1 MNSVGFWRTLILNRA
16 PVGAGEAF
24 CFSKFLWGQM
34 WSTFSAEKEICIQE
48 NLSIVKQFRLKNV
61 EKWGFTLSPPSLQ
74 GKHTSLTLFCNKL
87 CIISSQLHP
96 CLNRAHVLFHFGF
109 ESVHPENQKPQCNLL
124 RLSQM
129 FGYALR
135 SGKHA
140 GLWSHKAYLSWVW
153 MGSCLGAKQLIPVIN
168 QQNKTRQD
176 EIRINLILY
185 VNISM
190 ASLALTFTFQMA
202 LIWTSIYLQGV
213 QKKTHFQNHHCSPTI
228 HPSPQAWLAGS
239 GDLSDVSACRMMIL
253 KVRFFGTPCR

>member
-1 MNSVGFWRTLILNRA
+1 MH
-16 PVGAGEAF
+16 E
-24 CFSKFLWGQM
+24 FSWLLENIDFKSCTSWSRRSFLFLQIPLGSNVIDIFSWKGNMYSRKFIYCQAV
-34 WSTFSAEKEICIQE
+34 STEKRWEMRI
-48 NLSIVKQFRLKNV
+48 
-61 EKWGFTLSPPSLQ
+61 TLSPPSLQ

-96 CLNRAHVLFHFGF
+96 CLNRAHVLFHFCF
-109 ESVHPENQKPQCNLL
+109 KCVHPENQSPQWHLL

-153 MGSCLGAKQLIPVIN
+153 MGSCMGAKQLIPVIN

-202 LIWTSIYLQGV
+202 LIWTSIYLYRY
-213 QKKTHFQNHHCSPTI
+213 K
-228 HPSPQAWLAGS
+228 PSGYFHL
-239 GDLSDVSACRMMIL
+239 I
-253 KVRFFGTPCR
+253 

>member
-1 MNSVGFWRTLILNRA
+1 MNSVGFWRTSILNRA

-48 NLSIVKQFRLKNV
+48 NISIVKQFRLKNV
-61 EKWGFTLSPPSLQ
+61 EKCGLTLSPPSLQ

-96 CLNRAHVLFHFGF
+96 CLNRAHVLFHFCF
-109 ESVHPENQKPQCNLL
+109 KCVHPENQKPQCNLL
-124 RLSQM
+124 SLSQM

-153 MGSCLGAKQLIPVIN
+153 EAAWVQNNLSQLST
-168 QQNKTRQD
+168 NKTKQD
-176 EIRINLILY
+176 
-185 VNISM
+185 SM
-190 ASLALTFTFQMA
+190 
-202 LIWTSIYLQGV
+202 
-213 QKKTHFQNHHCSPTI
+213 K
-228 HPSPQAWLAGS
+228 
-239 GDLSDVSACRMMIL
+239 
-253 KVRFFGTPCR
+253 

>member
-1 MNSVGFWRTLILNRA
+1 MNSVGFWRTSILNRA

-48 NLSIVKQFRLKNV
+48 NISIVKQFRLKNV
-61 EKWGFTLSPPSLQ
+61 EKCGLTSSPPSLQ

-87 CIISSQLHP
+87 CVISSQLHP
-96 CLNRAHVLFHFGF
+96 CLNRWHVLFHFCF
-109 ESVHPENQKPQCNLL
+109 KRVHPENQKPQCNLL

-153 MGSCLGAKQLIPVIN
+153 MGSCMGAKQLIPVIN

-202 LIWTSIYLQGV
+202 LIWTSIYLYRY
-213 QKKTHFQNHHCSPTI
+213 K
-228 HPSPQAWLAGS
+228 PSGYFHL
-239 GDLSDVSACRMMIL
+239 I
-253 KVRFFGTPCR
+253 